1 MEDQARATGGDVGIQ
16 SGRRVR
22 DTRHAGRCVRGGLLA
37 LFGVVAIAGCGDD
50 KETVAGGENGG
61 ADKADKAEVKKS
73 KSKSKS
79 KLKTLGR
86 QKASGEFATAQAAGT
101 AKNPRRILLS
111 IKATPPQKVQA
122 SWSLT
127 CLKGEK
133 AGTKDGLR
141 VVETPIAMTLKQ
153 PMKGNESCVVAATG
167 QLVKKGEVIVK
178 LASTTR

>member
-1 MEDQARATGGDVGIQ
+1 MEDQARAAGGNVSME

-22 DTRHAGRCVRGGLLA
+22 DKRHAGRSVRAGLLT
-37 LFGVVAIAGCGDD
+37 LFGVVALAGCGDD
-50 KETVAGGENGG
+50 NETVAGEKKG
-61 ADKADKAEVKKS
+61 DAEKVEAKKS

-79 KLKTLGR
+79 KLKTIDR

-101 AKNPRRILLS
+101 AKRPRRILMS

-133 AGTKDGLR
+133 AGTKDGIR

-178 LASTTR
+178 LASTSR